1 MRYKILFTFL
11 LAAAWVSSLP
21 AQSLSISAE
30 EQSLLGIDVQQ
41 VSASSSGSTGEIT
54 LRTAF
59 APDAEWA
66 IKTPYSGILYRSFIQ
81 VGDRVAA
88 GEVLMTVRSAEVAS
102 LQQDFLKA
110 DAEWK
115 LQKAAWERDKKLKDA
130 GSVSS
135 RRWQETQFA
144 YEMARAEFAGLKAQ
158 LAFAGYSEK
167 DIAAL
172 SKTGA
177 VTPDIVLRA
186 PADALVVERPAVLG
200 DHLDGA
206 ELLARLG
213 DPDRLVLVGRLSRS
227 AAAHLHQGA
236 TVRQRDSGLV
246 ATLVY
251 VANVIDPETQT
262 VYVRAEAEDTNGLL
276 PGQLTTWSVLSQGE
290 MITVPSSAIVKL
302 DGADV
307 AYVQVPGGFEPRQV
321 EVKNTGAGDWI
332 VLDGLVDG
340 DRVAV
345 SGTVVLKG
353 MSVGMGGGDG

>member
-1 MRYKILFTFL
+1 MKARILLTLLL
-11 LAAAWVSSLP
+11 LAAWISPLSAQTLQVSD
-21 AQSLSISAE
+21 E
-30 EQSLLGIDVQQ
+30 EQQLLGIDVLQ
-41 VSASSSGSTGEIT
+41 VSASASGSTGEIT

-66 IKTPYSGILYRSFIQ
+66 IKTPYSGILYRSFVQ
-81 VGDRVAA
+81 VGDQVAA
-88 GEVLMTVRSAEVAS
+88 GDPLMTVRSAEMAS
-102 LQQDFLKA
+102 LQRDFLKA

-115 LQKAAWERDKKLKDA
+115 LQSAAWERDKKLKDT

-135 RRWQETQFA
+135 RRWQETRYA
-144 YEMARAEFAGLKAQ
+144 WEMARAEYAGLRAQ
-158 LAFAGYSEK
+158 LAFAGYGE
-167 DIAAL
+167 DEIAAL
-172 SKTGA
+172 SKSGA

-186 PADALVVERPAVLG
+186 PADALVVERPAILG

-213 DPDRLVLVGRLSRS
+213 DPTRLVLVGRLSKS

-236 TVRQRDSGLV
+236 GIRHEASGLK

-251 VANVIDPETQT
+251 VANVIDPESQT
-262 VYVRAEAEDTNGLL
+262 VYVRAQAEDSSGLM
-276 PGQLTTWSVLSQGE
+276 PGQLTTWSVLSQDE
-290 MITVPSSAIVKL
+290 VITVPSSAIVRL

-307 AYVQVPGGFEPRQV
+307 AYVKVPGGFEPREVQ
-321 EVKNTGAGDWI
+321 VKNTGAGDWI
-332 VLDGLVDG
+332 VLGGLVDG

>member
-1 MRYKILFTFL
+1 MRHRILFTLL
-11 LAAAWVSSLP
+11 LAAAWISP
-21 AQSLSISAE
+21 AYAQSLSVSAE
-30 EQSLLGIDVQQ
+30 EQSLLGIDVRQ
-41 VSASSSGSTGEIT
+41 VSPSASGSTGEIT

-59 APDAEWA
+59 APDAEWV
-66 IKTPYSGILYRSFIQ
+66 IKTPYSGILYRSFVQ

-88 GEVLMTVRSAEVAS
+88 GDPLMTVRSAEIAS

-110 DAEWK
+110 NAEWK
-115 LQKAAWERDKKLKDA
+115 LQKAAWERDKKLKDS

-144 YEMARAEFAGLKAQ
+144 YEMARAEYAGLKAQ
-158 LAFAGYSEK
+158 LAFAGYDEK
-167 DIAAL
+167 NISTL
-172 SKTGA
+172 SKNGA

-186 PADALVVERPAVLG
+186 PADALVVERPAMLG

-213 DPDRLVLVGRLSRS
+213 DPARLVLVGRLSKS

-236 TVRQRDSGLV
+236 TVRHRDSGLV

-262 VYVRAEAEDTNGLL
+262 VYVRAETEDSSGLL

-345 SGTVVLKG
+345 TGTVVLKG
-353 MSVGMGGGDG
+353 MSVGMGGGDE

>member
-11 LAAAWVSSLP
+11 LAAAWVSPLP

-66 IKTPYSGILYRSFIQ
+66 IKTPYSGILYRSFVQ

-144 YEMARAEFAGLKAQ
+144 YEMARAEYAGLKAQ

>member
-1 MRYKILFTFL
+1 MRFKILFTLL
-11 LAAAWVSSLP
+11 LAATWILP
-21 AQSLSISAE
+21 AFAQSLSVSSE
-30 EQSLLGIDVQQ
+30 EQNLLGIDVRQ
-41 VSASSSGSTGEIT
+41 VSPSASGSTGQIT

-59 APDAEWA
+59 APDAEWV
-66 IKTPYSGILYRSFIQ
+66 IKTPYSGILYRSFVQ

-88 GEVLMTVRSAEVAS
+88 GDPLMTVRSAEIAS

-144 YEMARAEFAGLKAQ
+144 YEMARAEYAGLKAQ
-158 LAFAGYSEK
+158 LAFAGYDEK
-167 DIAAL
+167 DISAL
-172 SKTGA
+172 SKNGA

-186 PADALVVERPAVLG
+186 PADALVVERPAMLG

-213 DPDRLVLVGRLSRS
+213 DPARLVLVGRLSKS
-227 AAAHLHQGA
+227 AAAHLYQGA
-236 TVRQRDSGLV
+236 TVRHRDSGLV

-262 VYVRAEAEDTNGLL
+262 VYVRAETKDTSGLL

-290 MITVPSSAIVKL
+290 IITVPSSAIVKL
-302 DGADV
+302 DGFDV
-307 AYVQVPGGFEPRQV
+307 AYVQVPDGFEPRRV

-345 SGTVVLKG
+345 TGTVVLKG
-353 MSVGMGGGDG
+353 MSVGMGGGDE

>member
-1 MRYKILFTFL
+1 MNQKILFALL
-11 LAAAWVSSLP
+11 LAVTWISPAS
-21 AQSLSISAE
+21 AQSLSISTE
-30 EQSLLGIDVQQ
+30 EQKLLGIDAQE
-41 VSASSSGSTGEIT
+41 VSSAASGSTGEIT
-54 LRTAF
+54 LRTEF
-59 APDAEWA
+59 APDAEWL
-66 IKTPYSGILYRSFIQ
+66 IKTPYSGILFRSFVQ
-81 VGDRVAA
+81 VGDRVSA
-88 GEVLMTVRSAEVAS
+88 GEPLMTVRSAEVAS

-110 DAEWK
+110 AAEWK
-115 LQKAAWERDKKLKDA
+115 LQKAAWERDKKLSDA

-144 YEMARAEFAGLKAQ
+144 YEMARAEYAGLRAQ
-158 LAFAGYSEK
+158 LAFAGYAEE
-167 DIAAL
+167 DIASLAR
-172 SKTGA
+172 TGA

-186 PADALVVERPAVLG
+186 PADALVVDRPAVLG

-213 DPDRLVLVGRLSRS
+213 DPARLVLIGNLSKS
-227 AAAHLHQGA
+227 AASHLYQGA
-236 TVRQRDSGLV
+236 NVRHRESGIS

-251 VANVIDPETQT
+251 VADVINPESQT
-262 VYVRAEAEDTNGLL
+262 VYVRAEAEDTSGLL

-302 DGADV
+302 DGVDV
-307 AYVQVPGGFEPRQV
+307 AYVEVPGGFEPRTVQ
-321 EVKNTGAGDWI
+321 VKNTGAGEWI
-332 VLDGLVDG
+332 VLEGLLDG